1 MSAGRQ
7 RRTNAARHVLFHV
20 GASARRNNAAFHGMF
35 RIGMM
40 FLRPLLFSLP
50 YLSIPGRL
58 WQGQTGHIRFHD
70 GQRPGTPEFLPVTE
84 SEESPLCLP
93 RQTLAR
99 PARPYLNPPSFT
111 YLLYTSCLSPYTVSR
126 VLLSAWQC
134 RPDLSDAK
142 VCHRVL
148 IVRTKMYFL
157 QILPL
162 AERNF
167 QERPGI

>member
-1 MSAGRQ
+1 
-7 RRTNAARHVLFHV
+7 
-20 GASARRNNAAFHGMF
+20 MF

-70 GQRPGTPEFLPVTE
+70 GQRPGTPEFLPVME

-111 YLLYTSCLSPYTVSR
+111 YLLYNSVYPLIPSPECFFLLGNAVRICRTQRSVIVS
-126 VLLSAWQC
+126 
-134 RPDLSDAK
+134 
-142 VCHRVL
+142 
-148 IVRTKMYFL
+148 
-157 QILPL
+157 
-162 AERNF
+162 
-167 QERPGI
+167 